1 MLQDTFDQRVGLKNE
16 RSMVIT
22 AIATMRV
29 LLGIFF
35 ILSGIAN
42 YIYFRTPGGF
52 FETVT
57 QSKLALW
64 GWGFQGV
71 GPLPA
76 FLALPYAYL
85 LPAVEMIVGAAFVV
99 NRWVRW
105 AGIIM
110 MLMLLSFIL
119 AFGLIGPGGLLPN
132 NQGNWDKNVF
142 MLIGAWTCAAYDHY
156 RVKRQNRM
164 NELG

>member
-1 MLQDTFDQRVGLKNE
+1 MLQDAYEQQTGLKNE
-16 RSMVIT
+16 RSMVVT
-22 AIATMRV
+22 SVATMRI

-42 YIYFRTPGGF
+42 YIYFRAPGGF

-64 GWGFQGV
+64 GWGFAGI
-71 GPLPA
+71 GPLPS

-85 LPAVEMIVGAAFVV
+85 LPATEMVVGVAFVL

-105 AGIIM
+105 AGIVM

-119 AFGLIGPGGLLPN
+119 AFGLIGRDGLLPN

-142 MLIGAWTCAAYDHY
+142 MLIGAWICAAYDHY
-156 RVKRQNRM
+156 RVKRQARIS
-164 NELG
+164 EL

>member
-1 MLQDTFDQRVGLKNE
+1 MLQDAYDQRVGLKNE
-16 RSMVIT
+16 RSMVIM

-42 YIYFRTPGGF
+42 YIYFYAPGGF

-85 LPAVEMIVGAAFVV
+85 LPAVEMIAGAAFVI

-105 AGIIM
+105 AGILI
-110 MLMLLSFIL
+110 MLMLFSFIL

-142 MLIGAWTCAAYDHY
+142 MLVGAWICAAYDHY
-156 RVKRQNRM
+156 RVKRQVRM
-164 NELG
+164 NDLI

>member
-1 MLQDTFDQRVGLKNE
+1 MLQDAYDQRVGLKNE
-16 RSMVIT
+16 RSMLIT
-22 AIATMRV
+22 SITTMRV

-42 YIYFRTPGGF
+42 YIYFRAPGGF

-57 QSKLALW
+57 QSKLSLW
-64 GWGFQGV
+64 GWGFSGI
-71 GPLPA
+71 GPLPP
-76 FLALPYAYL
+76 LLSLPYAYL
-85 LPAVEMIVGAAFVV
+85 LPATEMAAGAAFVV

-105 AGIIM
+105 AGIVI

-119 AFGLIGPGGLLPN
+119 AFGLIGPNGLLPN

-142 MLIGAWTCAAYDHY
+142 MLIGAWICAAYDHY
-156 RVKRQNRM
+156 RIKQRAKM
-164 NELG
+164 DEL